1 MKRDKQYYRDL
12 DQSQIE
18 NAKLQ
23 LENAIGQLKIAV
35 NQRSDWGKKLMDN
48 GDRAGTGNL
57 YNMLEKLENM
67 RDSWDEET
75 KLYGC

>member
-1 MKRDKQYYRDL
+1 
-12 DQSQIE
+12 
-18 NAKLQ
+18 
-23 LENAIGQLKIAV
+23 
-35 NQRSDWGKKLMDN
+35 MDN

-75 KLYGC
+75 ELYGC

>member
-18 NAKLQ
+18 HAKLQ

-35 NQRSDWGKKLMDN
+35 NQRSDWGKKLMDS

-75 KLYGC
+75 ELYGC